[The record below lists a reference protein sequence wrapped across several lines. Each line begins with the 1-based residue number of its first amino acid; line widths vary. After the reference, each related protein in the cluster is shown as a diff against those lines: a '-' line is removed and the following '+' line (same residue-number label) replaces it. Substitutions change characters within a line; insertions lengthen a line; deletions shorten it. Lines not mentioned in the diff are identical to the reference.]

1 MINYRHL
8 IAVEQAID
16 TQDATGDPVRT
27 WLATRTVPASIEP
40 MRGREFGSGAA
51 LLGEMDTRI
60 KFRWAPAYKLL
71 DAKWR
76 IRDTHRGTIY
86 NIVSVAE
93 VNLEQRE
100 FEVMAK
106 SGINAG

>member
-1 MINYRHL
+1 MSNYRHL
-8 IAVEQAID
+8 IAVEQSFPV
-16 TQDATGDPVRT
+16 QDASGDPVPS
-27 WLATRTVPASIEP
+27 WIAISTVPASIEP

-51 LLGEMDTRI
+51 ILGEMDTRI

-76 IRDTHRGTIY
+76 IREIDRGTIY

-93 VNLEQRE
+93 VNLNQRE